1 MKLFFLVGFFFFF
14 NSALFAQTTAT
25 NVTVTDCAGND
36 HTLFDELDAGK
47 IIVIGWTM
55 PCNSCAVPLKDVHDA
70 ALAFEATNPGVVEF
84 WLVDDYA
91 NTQCPTIE
99 AWASANA
106 MTNAIFFSSAELD
119 MLDYGSAGMPKVV
132 IVGCTD
138 HKIYYNKN
146 NTPTGA
152 HATAAIQNIL
162 DDLAIGCS
170 ANVSEESTELSALL
184 ECFPNPAEN
193 ELTIRVNLNTPSEL
207 HYSIFSYSGQL
218 VRTFM
223 TSELE
228 TTISVS
234 DLDNGMYL
242 LQVSDAKGRVETQKF
257 QIQHQIQH

>member
-1 MKLFFLVGFFFFF
+1 MKKFFTLGFILCLHISL
-14 NSALFAQTTAT
+14 NAQTTAT

-91 NTQCPTIE
+91 NTQCATIE
-99 AWASANA
+99 GWASANA
-106 MTNAIFFSSAELD
+106 LTNAIFFSSAELD

-146 NTPTGA
+146 NSPTGA
-152 HATAAIQNIL
+152 HATAAIQNAL
-162 DDLAIGCS
+162 DDLALGCPTS
-170 ANVSEESTELSALL
+170 SLDELTELSVLL
-184 ECFPNPAEN
+184 ECFPNPAQN
-193 ELTIRVNLNTPSEL
+193 ELTIRLNLNSPTEL
-207 HYSIFSYSGQL
+207 HCSIFSYSGQL
-218 VRTFM
+218 VHEFTS
-223 TSELE
+223 SELE
-228 TTISVS
+228 TTLDVS
-234 DLDNGMYL
+234 NLEKGMYL
-242 LQVSDAKGRVETQKF
+242 LQVSTAEGTLETQKF
-257 QIQHQIQH
+257 EILR